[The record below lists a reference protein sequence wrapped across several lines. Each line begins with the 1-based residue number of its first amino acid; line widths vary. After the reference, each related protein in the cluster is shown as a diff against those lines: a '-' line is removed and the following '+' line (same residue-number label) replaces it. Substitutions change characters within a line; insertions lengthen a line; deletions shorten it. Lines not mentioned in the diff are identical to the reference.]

1 MLIAASGVG
10 PEAYFSYDILD
21 IGDIFIN
28 STYWYEVSLTNEG
41 SINFSYKLIDGEIR
55 NNEAIKTEVKV

>member
-10 PEAYFSYDILD
+10 PEVYFSYDILD